1 MNVYLE
7 LFGIFAF
14 YLLCHVVVIIIS
26 LSVLGDLVVVLKEIE
41 DNENAGQT
49 TSLRSFAEV
58 NAFLGSCIAYTFY
71 IPVVL
76 LLTTKKQWESGW
88 LEPTYFLAICTASY
102 ILLLITLRRPLAK
115 CVRALFCKPV
125 CDVGDVEKVPI
136 LGDNLRNDCK
146 GGYHTTYGSESV

>member
-7 LFGIFAF
+7 LFGIFTF

-41 DNENAGQT
+41 DNKNAGQT
-49 TSLRSFAEV
+49 TSPPSFAEF
-58 NAFLGSCIAYTFY
+58 NAFLGSWIAYTFY
-71 IPVVL
+71 TPVVF

-115 CVRALFCKPV
+115 CVRALFCKRV
-125 CDVGDVEKVPI
+125 CEAGDVEKVPI
-136 LGDNLRNDCK
+136 LGDDLRSDRE
-146 GGYHTTYGSESV
+146 GGRHTIYGSGVV

>member
-14 YLLCHVVVIIIS
+14 YILCHVVVIILS

-49 TSLRSFAEV
+49 TSPRSLAEF
-58 NAFLGSCIAYTFY
+58 NAFYGSWIAYTFY
-71 IPVVL
+71 TPVAF

-115 CVRALFCKPV
+115 CVRALFCEPV
-125 CDVGDVEKVPI
+125 CDVEDVEKAPI
-136 LGDNLRNDCK
+136 SGDNLRNDCK
-146 GGYHTTYGSESV
+146 GDYHTTCGSGSV